1 MEWAASDNKF
11 NRGINLKKILV
22 VLLAMVLALSATA
35 AYAAPPPEV
44 EKVTVLIGL
53 ANEKGKAAVTAA
65 GGQIEREF
73 EFINAVQVRLP
84 KVAVERMAQAQGIRY
99 VEPDF
104 EAKAYA
110 QTVPWGI
117 GHVKAPQVHSA
128 GYQGSGIKVAVI
140 DTGIRTNH
148 EDLTV
153 YGGYDTTGTGSYND
167 NNGHGTHV
175 AGTIAALNNSV
186 GVLGAAPAARLYAVK
201 VLDASGSGSYS
212 NIISGIQWAINN
224 GMNVINMS
232 LGGSS
237 GSTAL
242 QDACNAAYNAGI
254 LVVAAAGNEGTSS
267 GSTECIS
274 YPARYS
280 SVMAVGS
287 ITSSNVRSSFSST
300 GSTLEIM
307 APGSNIYS
315 TTYNGSYG
323 TMSGTSMAC
332 PHVVGVAA
340 LVWSAKP
347 SLTNVQ
353 LRNALN
359 YTANDMW
366 NDSWRYGNG
375 LVDAWAAYQYVT
387 GGGGDPDP
395 DPDPE
400 ILNVSIAT
408 NYSYYYMYE
417 TMRMTVT
424 VRDQNNAL
432 VPDANVILKLT
443 TASGNVRQGSGT
455 TNSSGTV
462 TFTYTI
468 TYSDGRG
475 YYTIVATATKGS
487 ATGSASK
494 SVRVY

>member
-1 MEWAASDNKF
+1 MIF
-11 NRGINLKKILV
+11 LV
-22 VLLAMVLALSATA
+22 VLLAFPATIAFAESESTEMV
-35 AYAAPPPEV
+35 P
-44 EKVTVLIGL
+44 VLVGFSN
-53 ANEKGKAAVTAA
+53 AQGKGNVRAA
-65 GGQIEREF
+65 GGRIEKEF
-73 EFINAVQVRLP
+73 EFINAAKVQLP
-84 KVAVERMAQAQGIRY
+84 KHAVEKVQNAKGVRY

-104 EAKAYA
+104 EAHAYA

-117 GHVKAPQVHSA
+117 QKVNAPQVHSVGQKGA
-128 GYQGSGIKVAVI
+128 GIRVAI
-140 DTGIRTNH
+140 LDTGIRTNH

-175 AGTIAALNNSV
+175 AGTVAALDNSV
-186 GVLGAAPAARLYAVK
+186 GVIGVAPSARLYAVK

-212 NIISGIQWAINN
+212 NIIAGIQWSINN
-224 GMNVINMS
+224 NMKVINMS

-254 LVVAAAGNEGTSS
+254 LVVAAAGNNGTSA
-267 GSTECIS
+267 GTTECIG

-287 ITSSNVRSSFSST
+287 ITSSNTRSSFSST

-332 PHVVGVAA
+332 PHVAGVAA
-340 LVWSAKP
+340 LVWGSKT

-359 YTANDMW
+359 ATANDMW

-375 LVDAWAAYQYVT
+375 LVDAWAAYQYVN
-387 GGGGDPDP
+387 GGSTPP
-395 DPDPE
+395 APAS
-400 ILNVSIAT
+400 LNVSITT
-408 NYSYYYMYE
+408 NYSYYYLGE

-424 VRDQNNAL
+424 VRDQNNAV
-432 VPDANVILKLT
+432 VPDAAVNLKLT
-443 TASGNVRQGSGT
+443 TASGRVLQGNGT
-455 TNSSGTV
+455 TNSSGTI
-462 TFTYTI
+462 TFSYTTTSI
-468 TYSDGRG
+468 DGRG
-475 YYTIVATATKGS
+475 YYTIEATATKGS
-487 ATGSASK
+487 ATGTATRT
-494 SVRVY
+494 VRVY